1 MIPPVINPGD
11 LKRRLVLDAP
21 VDTDDGEGGVG
32 TSYQSVAMVWAQVV
46 PLTARADVVA
56 DSLGAALRY
65 AIVIRYRDDITTR
78 HRFQDGDRV
87 YRVLAVQPAADRRL
101 LEIAVEERED

>member
-11 LKRRLVLDAP
+11 LNRRLTLDAP
-21 VDTDDGEGGVG
+21 VDADDGEGGVA

-46 PLTARADVVA
+46 SLTARADVIA
-56 DSLGAALRY
+56 GSLGASLRY

-78 HRFQDGDRV
+78 HRFQDGDRI
-87 YRVLAVQPAADRRL
+87 YRVLAVQPAADRRFL
-101 LEIAVEERED
+101 QIAAEEREE